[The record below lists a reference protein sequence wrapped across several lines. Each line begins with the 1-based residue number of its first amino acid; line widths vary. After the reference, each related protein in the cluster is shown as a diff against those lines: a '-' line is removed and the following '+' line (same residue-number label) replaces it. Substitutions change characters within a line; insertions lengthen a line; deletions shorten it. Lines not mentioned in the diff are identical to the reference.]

1 MKKSNVVLALGL
13 AGALVLAG
21 CSGGGGDSAGSSA
34 GGGAAGEVVSGG
46 TVNVLAMTDFS
57 HLDPAQGWDG
67 GVNNFYRLIYRT
79 LTTYGPGS
87 SPDAAEIVPDLAT
100 DLGTPNEDNTVWTFT
115 LKDDIYFE
123 DGTPITSHDVR
134 FGVERS
140 LDPDI
145 AVGSPYAKLL
155 IEGADDYEGVYKDGP
170 IDSIETPDDKT
181 IVFHLNQPYADFSS
195 AVAQPVYTPFP
206 ADGDVTTQ
214 SIDKQ
219 PISSGPYV
227 VSEFTPGSTL
237 VLERN
242 EHWDPDSDDVRE
254 AYPDKFVWTFGLDNS
269 TIDERMIADQ
279 GADANAITGSILP
292 ASLSRIQQP
301 SIKERTLEGLQ
312 GCTTYLALNT
322 TKEPLDQV
330 EVRQAIAYAL
340 DKKSLQTATG
350 GPALAEIA
358 TSMLPPTIK
367 GQQDFDLYPSEG
379 QAGDP
384 EKAKELLAEAGL
396 ADGFELSLDMRAVP
410 RTQAQAE
417 SIQESLAKVGIDVK
431 LNVIDTATYWQTI
444 GTPSQQTDAAIAGW
458 CPDWPTGATFLP
470 PLFEGSQIFDQG
482 NSNVA
487 QFDNEEVNQRMAEIR
502 EMTDVDEANAAWGEL
517 DKTIQEFAPGIP
529 MLWEKTVTI
538 TGSNIANA
546 HMHPGYSGGIDFT
559 IVGLKSAD

>member
-1 MKKSNVVLALGL
+1 MKKSKIALGL
-13 AGALVLAG
+13 GLAAALALTG
-21 CSGGGGDSAGSSA
+21 CSSGGGGASEGSS
-34 GGGAAGEVVSGG
+34 GDPVKGG
-46 TVNVLAMTDFS
+46 TLHVLATTDFS

-67 GVNNFYRLIYRT
+67 GVNNFYRLIYRQ
-79 LTTYGPGS
+79 LTTFAGGDTKDPT
-87 SPDAAEIVPDLAT
+87 EIVPDLAT

-115 LKDDIYFE
+115 LKDDIFFQ
-123 DGTPITSHDVR
+123 DGSEITSEDVR

-145 AVGSPYAKLL
+145 AVGSPYAKILL
-155 IEGADDYEGVYKDGP
+155 EGADEYEGVYKDGHL
-170 IDSIETPDDKT
+170 DSIETPDDKT
-181 IVFHLNQPYADFSS
+181 IIFHLNQPYADFGS

-206 ADGDVTTQ
+206 VDGDVTTT

-227 VSEFTPGSTL
+227 VSEFKPGSTI

-242 EHWDPDSDDVRE
+242 EHWEASSDEVRK
-254 AYPDKFVWTFGLDNS
+254 AYPDKFVWTLGLDNS

-279 GADANAITGSILP
+279 GDDKNAITGTILP
-292 ASLSRIQQP
+292 ASLSRIQEP
-301 SIKERTLEGLQ
+301 SIQERTLEGLG

-322 TKEPLDQV
+322 TKPNLDNV
-330 EVRQAIAYAL
+330 KVRQAIAYAL

-350 GPALAEIA
+350 GPSLAEIA
-358 TSMLPPTIK
+358 TSMLPPTVK
-367 GQQDFDLYPSEG
+367 GQQEFDLYPSKGHE
-379 QAGDP
+379 GDP
-384 EKAKELLAEAGL
+384 EKAKELLKEAGV
-396 ADGFELSLDMRAVP
+396 ADGFEMSLDMRAVP

-417 SIQESLAKVGIDVK
+417 SIQESLAKIGIDVK

-487 QFDNEEVNQRMAEIR
+487 QFDNEEVNKRMAEIR
-502 EMTDVDEANAAWGEL
+502 KMKDVDEANKAWGEL
-517 DKTIQEFAPGIP
+517 DKTIQEYAPGIP
-529 MLWEKTVTI
+529 LLWEKVVTV
-538 TGSNIANA
+538 TGSNVAGA
-546 HMHPGYSGGIDFT
+546 HLHGGYSGGIDYVT
-559 IVGLKSAD
+559 VGLKSVDE